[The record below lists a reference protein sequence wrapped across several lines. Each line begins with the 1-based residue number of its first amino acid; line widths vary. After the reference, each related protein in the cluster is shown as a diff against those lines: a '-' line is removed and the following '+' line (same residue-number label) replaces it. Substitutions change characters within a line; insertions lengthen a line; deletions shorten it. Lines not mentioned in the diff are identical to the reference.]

1 MFVGLR
7 PGIHSW
13 LKLEPE
19 DKSDV
24 KVIKTTCQRPSL
36 RAETSTKIWMDG
48 LDPNYNMTRSNSGL
62 NLRNCCRTVRAAR
75 FSLLS
80 FGKPSWL
87 CRSHQRE
94 HPLRGSSLNYSRF
107 LCHLLIIQLS
117 LYTLLTYFAHVCKL
131 LVNLTSTT
139 LNIPLGN
146 ENDAIESSKHHD
158 DQKANCCNELSH

>member
-1 MFVGLR
+1 MVEVRARRQGR
-7 PGIHSW
+7 CQSHQDDVPA
-13 LKLEPE
+13 PE
-19 DKSDV
+19 SEGWNLNQD
-24 KVIKTTCQRPSL
+24 
-36 RAETSTKIWMDG
+36 

-80 FGKPSWL
+80 FGKPAWL

-146 ENDAIESSKHHD
+146 ENDALESLKHHD
-158 DQKANCCNELSH
+158 DQKANCCNELSY